1 MKTRLAENI
10 RVLRKRQGL
19 TQEQLAEVLGVTVGS
34 VHKWE
39 TRMSTPELGMIT
51 EMADYFDVSVDV
63 LLGYQM
69 RDNRLKATVDRLWK
83 ASGTKDY
90 DMLSEAEKAMQKY
103 PNSFDVVWA
112 GASLYYVFST
122 ETKKEA
128 WIRRAI
134 ELLERTLLL
143 LPQCTDPRLNESIL
157 YGHIADMYAIL
168 GETDKALELLK
179 NHNAGGQYDDAI
191 GFTLVSECKKPEEA
205 GIYMEKA
212 FMRTVSLLIRSVLG
226 YVLLLDARGDTVSGK
241 EMIRWAVPILEGL
254 KKTQEPCV
262 LDRYNAVLLAG
273 LAGFQMKSGEKEEA
287 VRSLRQACA
296 LARAFDAA
304 PNYEVNQVKFISR
317 VEASHDSLGETTMDA
332 LEKALQYICPE
343 LLDCLKE
350 VSGHDE

>member
-10 RVLRKRQGL
+10 RLLRKRQGL

-39 TRMSTPELGMIT
+39 TRMSTPELGLIT
-51 EMADYFDVSVDV
+51 EMADFFDVSVDV

-157 YGHIADMYAIL
+157 YGQIADMYAIL

-191 GFTLVSECKKPEEA
+191 GFILVSECKKPEEA
-205 GIYMEKA
+205 GVYMEKA
-212 FMRTVSLLIRSVLG
+212 FMRFVSLLIRSVLG

-241 EMIRWAVPILEGL
+241 EMIRWAVPIMEGL

-350 VSGHDE
+350 VSGHEE